1 MEPPKRFEDE
11 PNPLAGYVDD
21 WTDLTGFRGE
31 CIRMRG
37 WARSPISG
45 RPADS
50 VIITDAGRRIVA
62 EGQVTGSRPDV
73 ATNLQDPGMTASGW
87 SVVLDTSLLGEGDH
101 VLTAHAV
108 DQGTS
113 TAFKLQGIVSLSV
126 PLHVGW
132 QSRAPIGWPSG
143 STLTRRENAR
153 RNAAEM
159 AEGRSLLES
168 LPTEV
173 HVELSTRCNLSCR
186 MCFRSSAVF
195 RGEHM
200 SDELY
205 ALVKSQL
212 FRTARDINLSQN
224 GESMLHP
231 RWDDIVQDVAGDGI
245 RPRVIT
251 NGTLLNER
259 RLRALVDAGFHVF
272 FSIDAADSC
281 TYALIRGASLTSV
294 TTWVRRMH
302 DYRRSS
308 RNSRSQISVVF
319 TPMLLNLHQ
328 LPELV
333 RMASTWDVEHV
344 GVHKFTPFTGTAQLA
359 PENQLGRAQ
368 RIYDEAVRM
377 ARLHDV
383 KLVVNGRTLNRRRE
397 PAGRRADAG
406 SDPWGIPVRRPPYH
420 GCGYPFSVAVVEVN
434 GDVRPCCWASTPM
447 GNLLYQNIWDIWNGD
462 RWRSLRQRL
471 VDRDPPEPCRSCHLL
486 DYVVPLRRDA

>member
-1 MEPPKRFEDE
+1 MKPPEHFDDE
-11 PNPLAGYVDD
+11 PKVPAGCIDD
-21 WTDLTGFRGE
+21 WTDLTGHHGE
-31 CIRMRG
+31 CIRIRG
-37 WARSPISG
+37 WARSPVSG

-50 VIITDAGRRIVA
+50 VIITDAGNRIVA
-62 EGQVTGSRPDV
+62 EGQVAGSRPDV

-87 SVVLDTSLLGEGDH
+87 SVVLDTSLLGGGDH
-101 VLTAHAV
+101 VLTGHAV
-108 DQGTS
+108 DVGMT
-113 TAFKLQGIVSLSV
+113 TAFKLQGVVSLSV

-132 QSRAPIGWPSG
+132 QSRAPIGWPAG
-143 STLTRRENAR
+143 SALTRRENAF

-159 AEGRSLLES
+159 ADGRSLLES

-173 HVELSTRCNLSCR
+173 HVELSTRCNLRCV
-186 MCFRSSAVF
+186 MCFRAEAVF

-205 ALVKSQL
+205 ELVKRQL
-212 FRTARDINLSQN
+212 LPTVRDIYLSAS
-224 GESMLHP
+224 GESLLHP
-231 RWDDIVQDVAGDGI
+231 RWDEIVKDVAEDDI
-245 RPRVIT
+245 RPRLTT

-272 FSIDAADSC
+272 FSIDAAESC
-281 TYALIRGASLTSV
+281 TYALIRRTSLASVIS
-294 TTWVRRMH
+294 WVRRMH
-302 DYRRSS
+302 EYRRSS
-308 RNSRSQISVVF
+308 RSSKAQISVVF
-319 TPMLLNLHQ
+319 VPMSLNLQQ